1 MTDFDYVSDY
11 GGCGSTNESVDDDE
25 AGDILHI
32 PIDLLTN
39 AADLSGLYS
48 DNALQTF
55 EDVFAIEVTP
65 LIRLQVHLTIWTT
78 TYTYLYTNILP
89 VATSRL

>member
-1 MTDFDYVSDY
+1 MTDFDYVSDH

-25 AGDILHI
+25 AGDIPHI

-65 LIRLQVHLTIWTT
+65 LIRLRVHLTI
-78 TYTYLYTNILP
+78 
-89 VATSRL
+89 